1 MNKSTVTPNTF
12 VLNFMRRRRA
22 HEDTAM
28 IDRLPRLLFCLA
40 LLLLSAPAALAVE
53 DAPPAWLQQA
63 ASATTP
69 AYEKDVPAVVLY
81 SEQIVT
87 VAPDGRITTVRNY
100 AVRLLTREGRA
111 YANAVTGYL
120 TGAGKVRELR
130 AWLMRSGGDVKRYGK
145 ESVLDQISDPNDIYN
160 EYRLKVISAEKDA
173 DAGMVFG
180 YQATSEE
187 TPLFGQDLW
196 RFQNR
201 LPTLTSRYTLSLP
214 AGWRATSV
222 TFNHPKVEPVVTGGS
237 TYTWELSALPP
248 ISAEPRSPEIDN
260 LAPRIAVNYFP
271 VAGAQVVGTKTF
283 DNWADVSRWATELN
297 DPQTALDDTIA
308 AKARDLTANAKTE
321 LERIQSVARFVQ
333 GLQYISIDIGVGRGN
348 GYRPRPAAQ
357 VLAKAYG
364 DCKDKANLMRTMLKA
379 LRITAYPVAIY
390 SGDPTFVREEWASPS
405 QFNHAIIAVKVSDE
419 TQAPTVITHPK
430 LGRLLIFDAT
440 DTSTMVGDL
449 PEHEQ
454 GSLALVIA
462 GDDGLLIRMPTTPPE
477 SNQLDRQI
485 EATLA
490 TDGSITGSI
499 HERSM
504 GQSAV
509 DERRAFKYF
518 SRPDYLKMIE
528 LWVTRGVSGAH
539 VSKVEP
545 VDGKADGRFA
555 LDVEFSA
562 TSYAQLM
569 QNRLL
574 VFKPAIVSRRDSLV
588 LTQAARKHPIVL
600 ESNAFT
606 ETVRVHLPEGFDV
619 DELPDALK
627 LDTAFGNYNASYDV
641 KDGQL
646 VFTRKLVLRAATIP
660 AEQYAAVRS
669 FFERIRAV
677 EQSPVV
683 LARK

>member
-1 MNKSTVTPNTF
+1 MSYRTP
-12 VLNFMRRRRA
+12 VL
-22 HEDTAM
+22 
-28 IDRLPRLLFCLA
+28 IFCLV
-40 LLLLSAPAALAVE
+40 LLALSAPSAALAVE

-63 ASATTP
+63 AAAQTP
-69 AYEKDVPAVVLY
+69 AYEKDVPAVVLH
-81 SEQIVT
+81 SEQVVT
-87 VAPDGRITTVRNY
+87 IAPDGRITTVKSY
-100 AVRLLTREGRA
+100 AVRILNREGRA
-111 YANAVTGYL
+111 FANATELYL
-120 TGAGKVRELR
+120 TGSGKVREMR
-130 AWLMRSGGDVKRYGK
+130 AWLIRQGGDVKKYGK
-145 ESVLDQISDPNDIYN
+145 ENTLDRISDPNDIYD
-160 EYRLKVISAEKDA
+160 EYRVKVISAEREA

-201 LPTLTSRYTLSLP
+201 LPTLLSRYTLVLP

-222 TFNHPKVEPVVTGGS
+222 TFNHAKVEPTVTGS
-237 TYTWELSALPP
+237 TFTWELRGLPAIAP
-248 ISAEPRSPEIDN
+248 EPRSPEVTN

-271 VAGAQVVGTKTF
+271 PEGAPVSGAKTF
-283 DNWADVSRWATELN
+283 TNWADVSRWATELN

-308 AKARDLTANAKTE
+308 ARARELTANSKTE
-321 LERIQSVARFVQ
+321 LERIQAISRFVQ
-333 GLQYISIDIGVGRGN
+333 NMQYISIDIGVGRGN

-379 LRITAYPVAIY
+379 LRITAFPVAIY
-390 SGDPTFVREEWASPS
+390 SGDPTFVREEWASPT

-440 DTSTMVGDL
+440 DESTMVGDL

-454 GSLALVIA
+454 GSLALVVA

-499 HERSM
+499 RERSV
-504 GQSAV
+504 GQAAV
-509 DERRAFKYF
+509 DERRAFKYL

-528 LWVTRGVSGAH
+528 RWITRGVSGAL

-545 VDGKADGRFA
+545 VDSKADGRFA

-562 TSYAQLM
+562 ASYAQLM

-574 VFKPAIVSRRDSLV
+574 VFKPAIVNRRDSLV
-588 LTQAARKHPIVL
+588 LTQAARRHAIVL
-600 ESNAFT
+600 DANAFT
-606 ETVRVHLPEGFDV
+606 ETVRVKLPDGFDV
-619 DELPDALK
+619 DELPDPLK
-627 LDTAFGNYNASYDV
+627 LDTAFGNYDASYDV

-646 VFTRKLVLRAATIP
+646 VFTRKLTLRSATIP
-660 AEQYAAVRS
+660 VEQYATVRN